1 MISFFIHL
9 PNKHS
14 SPGLHALLV
23 VGLLALSLPA
33 ARAQAIF
40 TGSAATESFGAQTIG
55 LPSTPQALSFSI
67 AAGTSVGS
75 IAVVTTGI
83 PNLDFASTTGTTCAA
98 QRYSTAANCV
108 VNVSF
113 TPTAAGLRMGAVLFF
128 SKSNGAG
135 AVLGSVL
142 VYGTGIGPQIAFGP
156 GVVSAVDKP
165 KYDVGLVN
173 PVAMAAD
180 AAGNLFVLD
189 TISNPPSYRLV
200 QIPAGGG
207 KPAVTYPAA
216 NGEALYLPSCIAL
229 DGAGDLFI
237 GDFYG
242 RIVEVSIGG
251 AATTAIYPS
260 ANGIP
265 LKAPSGLVVDGLG
278 DLFVAD
284 YMNNRIL
291 ELPAG
296 GAEAIAIAPSANG
309 IPISDPHG
317 LALDAAGDLFIADL
331 ANDRVVELPAGGAP
345 AVAIAPT
352 VNGEN
357 LQNPVGVAVD
367 AAGDLYIA
375 DNVNHRVVELPA
387 GGAPATAIDPNTI
400 FSGKGDVYGV
410 TMDAAGDLF
419 LVQEIEPGGPHF
431 LEEVEHGEPALADFQ
446 SPTFLNSTDT
456 SDGTQTMQAVNIGN
470 QPLTLTALTYPADFS
485 EPSGD
490 ANVCTSSTTL
500 NPGQQCDVPI
510 DFTPVTVGAL
520 SESITLTD
528 DALNAA
534 GGQQSIPVAGMG
546 MAQTAL
552 VSPLPDST
560 LSGKNVT
567 FSWTAVPA
575 ATQYYLWV
583 GTTGVGSR
591 NLMNTGLRKVTSW
604 NVTGIPTNGE
614 TVYARL
620 ATYYGSIEMLV
631 DYTFTASSPSQ
642 WKPIAPSP
650 CLHNTNPGS
659 LPPVQRPGGTGL
671 ISTARDL
678 TTCPARSDSLTVP
691 DDDLHPSP
699 GSSPA
704 VGKLEPW

>member
-1 MISFFIHL
+1 
-9 PNKHS
+9 
-14 SPGLHALLV
+14 
-23 VGLLALSLPA
+23 
-33 ARAQAIF
+33 
-40 TGSAATESFGAQTIG
+40 
-55 LPSTPQALSFSI
+55 
-67 AAGTSVGS
+67 
-75 IAVVTTGI
+75 
-83 PNLDFASTTGTTCAA
+83 
-98 QRYSTAANCV
+98 
-108 VNVSF
+108 
-113 TPTAAGLRMGAVLFF
+113 
-128 SKSNGAG
+128 
-135 AVLGSVL
+135 
-142 VYGTGIGPQIAFGP
+142 
-156 GVVSAVDKP
+156 
-165 KYDVGLVN
+165 
-173 PVAMAAD
+173 
-180 AAGNLFVLD
+180 
-189 TISNPPSYRLV
+189 
-200 QIPAGGG
+200 
-207 KPAVTYPAA
+207 
-216 NGEALYLPSCIAL
+216 
-229 DGAGDLFI
+229 
-237 GDFYG
+237 
-242 RIVEVSIGG
+242 
-251 AATTAIYPS
+251 
-260 ANGIP
+260 
-265 LKAPSGLVVDGLG
+265 
-278 DLFVAD
+278 
-284 YMNNRIL
+284 
-291 ELPAG
+291 
-296 GAEAIAIAPSANG
+296 
-309 IPISDPHG
+309 
-317 LALDAAGDLFIADL
+317 
-331 ANDRVVELPAGGAP
+331 
-345 AVAIAPT
+345 
-352 VNGEN
+352 
-357 LQNPVGVAVD
+357 
-367 AAGDLYIA
+367 
-375 DNVNHRVVELPA
+375 
-387 GGAPATAIDPNTI
+387 
-400 FSGKGDVYGV
+400 
-410 TMDAAGDLF
+410 MDAAGDLF

-620 ATYYGSIEMLV
+620 VTYYGSIEMLV

>member
-345 AVAIAPT
+345 A
-352 VNGEN
+352 
-357 LQNPVGVAVD
+357 
-367 AAGDLYIA
+367 
-375 DNVNHRVVELPA
+375 
-387 GGAPATAIDPNTI
+387 TAIDPNTI

-620 ATYYGSIEMLV
+620 VTYYGSIEMLV